1 MAEEQTLVKADFIYD
16 NTLGMYDSS
25 GNLQSGIVHNGY
37 RIESYVTGQDEGV
50 YFADMLHFNI
60 DASGT
65 DFEHR
70 KTTTLF
76 EYANGVKIVLKYYYS
91 SEQNMVW
98 FDTYHEDING
108 NEIEF
113 LNSAQINTFGAW
125 YPSEAYPVTNQ
136 SIYFNPFGCDYA
148 DYPTTDFPIADV
160 VYTSNLFIQKPQSD
174 FPHMTGFM
182 EQSDVNRHFLW
193 FHGGA
198 HNDETL
204 ADYLE
209 QLEAG
214 GNDNPLL
221 PIDPEDDISGPGG
234 GGGEY
239 NPYSDP
245 IGHPQL
251 PISGGDAISTGF
263 VRVYNPSTG
272 QLHALASKLWS
283 DDFFETI
290 KKINNDPME
299 AVISLHSIPF
309 SISTVSST
317 CYVGNYNSQVA
328 MPAVMTQFVSKNL
341 GSIRIPEHWGSA
353 LDYSPYVVVD
363 CFIPFVGV
371 RALQVD
377 DAIGKTLDINANV
390 DILTGATIITVMC
403 GNSVLYA
410 WNTNVIVKHPIT
422 SSSMAPLYQSIM
434 GMTGNVL
441 NGAVSGGIGGAV
453 GGALGSA
460 INTAMSKHS
469 QITRGGALAGNAG
482 ALGHFAP
489 YLILHR
495 PKQSLAGGFAHFKGY
510 PSNITASIGS
520 VTGYTEVESVH
531 LTGIPGTDA
540 ELEEIRALLY
550 NGVIL

>member
-1 MAEEQTLVKADFIYD
+1 MAEEQTLVMADFVYD
-16 NTLGMYDSS
+16 KTLGMYDSH

-37 RIESYVTGQDEGV
+37 KIDSYVTGQEEGM
-50 YFADMLHFNI
+50 YMSDMLHFNI
-60 DASGT
+60 DATGT
-65 DFEHR
+65 SSEHR
-70 KTTTLF
+70 GKQQLF
-76 EYANGVKIVLKYYYS
+76 ELANGVTIQMEYYES
-91 SEQNMVW
+91 GGVVFFE
-98 FDTYHEDING
+98 TYYEDING
-108 NEIEF
+108 NDIEF
-113 LNSAQINTFGAW
+113 EQSYMHAFGSW
-125 YPSEAYPVTNQ
+125 TPSEAYPLSNQ
-136 SIYFNPFGCDYA
+136 SIYFNPFGTNYA
-148 DYPTTDFPIADV
+148 DFNETNFPIADQVFNSV
-160 VYTSNLFIQKPQSD
+160 VLVQKPQSD
-174 FPHMTGFM
+174 FPHMDGFM
-182 EQSDVNRHFLW
+182 ESEDFNRHFSW
-193 FHGGA
+193 YHG
-198 HNDETL
+198 NMITDE
-204 ADYLE
+204 DLE
-209 QLEAG
+209 EFLTKIEAG
-214 GNDNPLL
+214 GNDNPIL

-234 GGGEY
+234 GGGDY

-272 QLHALASKLWS
+272 QLHALATKLWS

-309 SISTVSST
+309 NVSTVSST
-317 CYVGNYNSQVA
+317 CFVGNYDSEVA

-341 GSIRIPEHWGSA
+341 GSIQIPEHWGSA

-371 RALQVD
+371 RSLQVD
-377 DAIGKTLDINANV
+377 DAIGKRLDINANV

-434 GMTGNVL
+434 GMTGNVV

-482 ALGHFAP
+482 ALGHFTP

-495 PKQSLAGGFAHFKGY
+495 PKQSLASGFAHFKGY

-520 VTGYTEVESVH
+520 VSGYTEVESVH
-531 LTGIPGTDA
+531 LTGIPCTDS
-540 ELEEIRALLY
+540 ERDEIMALLY
-550 NGVIL
+550 NGVIV

>member
-1 MAEEQTLVKADFIYD
+1 MAEEQTLVMADFVYD
-16 NTLGMYDSS
+16 KSLGMYDAN

-37 RIESYVTGQDEGV
+37 KIGSYVTGQEEGM
-50 YFADMLHFNI
+50 YMADMLHFNI
-60 DASGT
+60 DATGT
-65 DFEHR
+65 SPQNPG
-70 KTTTLF
+70 KQQLF
-76 EYANGVKIVLKYYYS
+76 ELANGVTIQMEYYES
-91 SEQNMVW
+91 GGVVFFE
-98 FDTYHEDING
+98 TYYEDING
-108 NEIEF
+108 NDIEF
-113 LNSAQINTFGAW
+113 EQSYMHAFGSW
-125 YPSEAYPVTNQ
+125 MPSEAYPLSNQ
-136 SIYFNPFGCDYA
+136 SIYFNPFGTNYA
-148 DYPTTDFPIADV
+148 DFSETQFPIADQVYNSV
-160 VYTSNLFIQKPQSD
+160 VLIQKPQSD
-174 FPHMTGFM
+174 FPNMNGFM
-182 EQSDVNRHFLW
+182 EKDDLNRHFSW
-193 FHGGA
+193 YSG
-198 HNDETL
+198 NMITDEDLDDFLTKI
-204 ADYLE
+204 
-209 QLEAG
+209 EAG

-309 SISTVSST
+309 SVSTVAST